1 MASRHQMVT
10 SKVTARSQTTLPPAV
25 RKVLGL
31 TPGSHLGYEIVGDQV
46 RLVNVE
52 RLEHHDPTLE
62 AFLEVLTTSIASEA
76 GGVRPIPVASLRR
89 AIDASTGIAI
99 DHDARVDGAIDL

>member
-1 MASRHQMVT
+1 MASSTRMVT

-31 TPGSHLGYEIVGDQV
+31 TPGSYVGYEIIGDQV

-52 RLEHHDPTLE
+52 SLEHHDPTLD
-62 AFLEVLTTSIASEA
+62 AFLGLLTASVASDADEL
-76 GGVRPIPVASLRR
+76 RPIPVTSLRR
-89 AIDASTGIAI
+89 AMDESAGIAI
-99 DHDARVDGAIDL
+99 DHDARIDGAIDL